1 MPTVGQAS
9 RTTISHP
16 HAGNCPVK
24 PKSTLHPKI
33 IYCRCTIAPL
43 PKQHNT
49 SEASNAWAGSSFII
63 PIQPK
68 PQKPPPPHQSHP
80 NTTPKTQLVT
90 SNSKLPPT
98 VEHTSARARLQP
110 LEIQRRKP
118 HRLHHKETIIA
129 KANFSFIAADN
140 LHARSARINQ
150 LATRPYYLH
159 NIILTDGQSIRDHR
173 AQHHRCSWIEHH
185 HSFEKALG
193 SHKAPLLLI

>member
-80 NTTPKTQLVT
+80 NTTPKPNSSQATPNYRPRSNTHQLEHDYSLSRSKDGNHIASITKKPLSPRPT
-90 SNSKLPPT
+90 SVSSLQTTFTLDQP
-98 VEHTSARARLQP
+98 ESTS
-110 LEIQRRKP
+110 
-118 HRLHHKETIIA
+118 
-129 KANFSFIAADN
+129 
-140 LHARSARINQ
+140 
-150 LATRPYYLH
+150 
-159 NIILTDGQSIRDHR
+159 
-173 AQHHRCSWIEHH
+173 
-185 HSFEKALG
+185 
-193 SHKAPLLLI
+193 